1 MNDVKWISLALR
13 LPQPFVLVLTGLR
26 TGLNIF
32 ICPMQDLLAKQ
43 LWTVVTQ
50 ALSAARS
57 NPTQLVTAL
66 RIVEREER

>member
-1 MNDVKWISLALR
+1 MNDVKLVSVAGR
-13 LPQPFVLVLTGLR
+13 LSQPFVLVLTSLR
-26 TGLNIF
+26 TRLNVF
-32 ICPMQDLLAKQ
+32 ICLMQDLLAKQ
-43 LWTVVTQ
+43 LWTVITQ